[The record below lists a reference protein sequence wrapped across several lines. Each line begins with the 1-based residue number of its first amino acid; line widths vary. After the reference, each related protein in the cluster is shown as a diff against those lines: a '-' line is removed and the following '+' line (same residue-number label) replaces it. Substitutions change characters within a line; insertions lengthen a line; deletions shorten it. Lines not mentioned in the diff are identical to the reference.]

1 MDNNK
6 IENIKI
12 YGERNSGT
20 NFLYELLQNNLI
32 DVNLYSGSY
41 LIKLGGNMVILKYI

>member
-12 YGERNSGT
+12 YGERNMEQIFYM
-20 NFLYELLQNNLI
+20 NYYKI
-32 DVNLYSGSY
+32 
-41 LIKLGGNMVILKYI
+41 I